1 MIRLLKII
9 LAILAAYIVFILVV
23 DNFVVENSKPQKAD
37 FVVVVSGGD
46 TVGRTKKG
54 IELYKQAYAPK
65 LLLSGMPPTLR
76 ARQTQRS
83 CASMPLKMV
92 SQTMI
97 SSSKKT
103 VRIPSRMQ
111 QKAFLN

>member
-46 TVGRTKKG
+46 TVGRTKK
-54 IELYKQAYAPK
+54 EL
-65 LLLSGMPPTLR
+65 SFT
-76 ARQTQRS
+76 
-83 CASMPLKMV
+83 
-92 SQTMI
+92 
-97 SSSKKT
+97 SK
-103 VRIPSRMQ
+103 PMLQ
-111 QKAFLN
+111 NFC